1 MSRTKERA
9 SGPCIPFA
17 RGRSHWSGSN
27 EREKKKKK
35 EKKSRQCNRVFP
47 HQSYLPMSDV
57 VDAARRILHDVRSFQ
72 IPRLS
77 KCDSSL
83 ADQQQLA
90 AELREDLDRAGRL
103 VEQLAVAIADEQDDK
118 ARLQLETTVN
128 ELRDSLCQ

>member
-1 MSRTKERA
+1 
-9 SGPCIPFA
+9 
-17 RGRSHWSGSN
+17 
-27 EREKKKKK
+27 
-35 EKKSRQCNRVFP
+35 
-47 HQSYLPMSDV
+47 MSDT

-77 KCDSSL
+77 RCDHSL

-103 VEQLAVAIADEQDDK
+103 VEQLAVAVADEQDDR

-128 ELRDSLCQ
+128 GLRDSLCQ